1 MTCAGEPLPPEPIAI
16 LPGLALAW
24 AMNSGTLFTGSDGF
38 TCMSWGTRTMLAI
51 GAVSRI
57 N

>member
-1 MTCAGEPLPPEPIAI
+1 